1 MTGFTMY
8 KQIFSISI
16 LITWAVLPHLQ
27 GADTLTVAQCRKM
40 AQETNPLQ
48 AKKLHAESVL
58 ALQSRNIRSNMLPRI
73 QLGAQASWQSDV
85 FSLPFKFPGSEIPEI
100 PRDQYRITA
109 DVAQKIW
116 DGGTDRFLRE
126 QRELEKDIAATQV
139 DVEAFS
145 AREIVTDLFFRA
157 LLLQENEQIINHVL
171 HDLEA
176 RLKQAD
182 AAVREG
188 VALLTSA
195 DQIRIQ
201 ILKNQQIQ
209 HNLRADKDAILQVLA
224 LWIGRQESDL
234 ALKFDPSPV
243 VIPEPSRPEHRLFD
257 LQQKSLQV
265 SKSAL
270 NVRMLPKFEAFAQGG
285 LGSPNP
291 FNFFETGLEP
301 FVQIGLRAVWTPID
315 WGNKNR
321 ETQILDYQIKNLDAQ
336 RQFFDLRLRTTSMKD
351 QEDEQKWANQL
362 EQDDAIITLQT
373 DIICRADAQ
382 VKSGVMTM
390 TDFLA
395 QMDLLTQAQIT
406 RKTHEIQAVQAR
418 EMYLA
423 KMGD

>member
-1 MTGFTMY
+1 
-8 KQIFSISI
+8 
-16 LITWAVLPHLQ
+16 
-27 GADTLTVAQCRKM
+27 M
-40 AQETNPLQ
+40 AQETTPLQ
-48 AKKLHAESVL
+48 TKKLHAESIL
-58 ALQSRNIRSNMLPRI
+58 ALQSRNIRSNRLPRI
-73 QLGAQASWQSDV
+73 QVGAQASWQSDV
-85 FSLPFKFPGSEIPEI
+85 FGLPFKFPGSEIPEV
-100 PRDQYRITA
+100 PRDQYRLTA

-116 DGGTDRFLRE
+116 DGGADRYLRE
-126 QRELEKDIAATQV
+126 QRELEKDVAATQV

-145 AREIVTDLFFRA
+145 TREIVTDLFFRA
-157 LLLQENEQIINHVL
+157 LLIQENEQIIGHAL

-176 RLKQAD
+176 RLKQAE

-201 ILKNQQIQ
+201 ILKNRQIQ
-209 HNLRADKDAILQVLA
+209 NNLRSDKETLMQILA

-234 ALKFDPSPV
+234 VLKYDPSPV
-243 VIPEPSRPEHRLFD
+243 VFPEPSRPEHRLFD

-270 NVRMLPKFEAFAQGG
+270 SVRMLPKFEAFAQGG

-291 FNFFETGLEP
+291 FNFFETSLEP

-336 RQFFDLRLRTTSMKD
+336 RQFFDIRLRATSLKD
-351 QEDEQKWANQL
+351 REDEQKWTNQL
-362 EQDDAIITLQT
+362 AQDDDIITLQT

-382 VKSGVMTM
+382 VKNGVMTM

-395 QMDLLTQAQIT
+395 QMDLLTQAQLT

-418 EMYLA
+418 EIYLA